1 MDFKVGMTVVYD
13 DSNHR
18 VVGKIKELRE
28 MDKYRYLIEVQESD
42 VSGMAE
48 MLVHKDNE
56 KYLKRRILAVSEN
69 E

>member
-18 VVGKIKELRE
+18 VVGKIKEIKKS
-28 MDKYRYLIEVQESD
+28 DNYHYLIEVQETD
-42 VSGMAE
+42 VNDMKM

-56 KYLKRRILAVSEN
+56 KYLKRRIIAVSEN

>member
-18 VVGKIKELRE
+18 AVGKIKELRE

-42 VSGMAE
+42 VSGMEE